1 MGKIGM
7 AKRGSRRQARETDT
21 RDAKNLIIIATEGS
35 KTESRY
41 FNSLKTQYR
50 LSNVKVLT
58 RKSTRSSPKDV
69 IKCLDK
75 YKRDNGLNKGDELWA
90 VIDHDGRPEKVL
102 NNVAQEAKKEN
113 YHLADSN
120 PCFELWLLLHH
131 KPLKQFRRLEASGDN
146 RACSRAESELEKL
159 DRSYDKDNKG
169 RLNTSKYISRIT
181 TAIQNAKETDTQET
195 PLLNQIGTRVYL
207 LVESIRSSPQ
217 PLDN

>member
-1 MGKIGM
+1 MTQRNTRKSKT
-7 AKRGSRRQARETDT
+7 KRTIKKR
-21 RDAKNLIIIATEGS
+21 IIIATEGS

-102 NNVAQEAKKEN
+102 NNAAQKAKDEK
-113 YHLADSN
+113 YRLADSN

-131 KPLKQFRRLEASGDN
+131 KRLNQFRKLEASGDN

-159 DRSYDKDNKG
+159 DKSYDKDNKG

-195 PLLNQIGTRVYL
+195 PLLNQIGTRVYR
-207 LVESIRSSPQ
+207 LVESIRSSP
-217 PLDN
+217 

>member
-1 MGKIGM
+1 MTQRNTRKKTIK
-7 AKRGSRRQARETDT
+7 KR
-21 RDAKNLIIIATEGS
+21 IIIATEGS
-35 KTESRY
+35 KTEPRY
-41 FNSLKTQYR
+41 FDSLKAQYR

-75 YKRDNGLNKGDELWA
+75 YKRDNGFNKGDEFWA
-90 VIDHDGRPEKVL
+90 VFDHDKRSEEEL
-102 NNVAQEAKKEN
+102 NNVAREAKKKN
-113 YHLADSN
+113 YRLADSN

-131 KPLKQFRRLEASGDN
+131 KPLNQFRRLETSGDN

-159 DRSYDKDNKG
+159 DQSYDKDNKG

-181 TAIQNAKETDTQET
+181 TAIQNAERADTQSL
-195 PLLNQIGTRVYL
+195 PIPPKARWLNSIGTRVYRL
-207 LVESIRSSPQ
+207 AQSVINSSPSAQ